1 VVPETEAVRLR
12 RLASGLTVGRGTD
25 RNGQEFVTINSVPY
39 REKDSFGVNDP
50 VLNTRVILQVVRISG
65 GNLTLKLGNSEFTLT
80 K

>member
-1 VVPETEAVRLR
+1 MLFR
-12 RLASGLTVGRGTD
+12 S
-25 RNGQEFVTINSVPY
+25 TINSVPY